1 MNPVNEVQ
9 DIWAYLRTTPLLW
22 LMLTMMAYLAGF
34 WCFEKVK
41 RSPIVSP
48 VAIAASFLGVILL
61 ITDTPYPVY
70 FEGAQFVH
78 FLLGPATVSLAI
90 PLVANFPRVRRA
102 AIPMLAA
109 LIASSATAIF
119 AAIFIAQAMGVSDEA
134 IRSLIPKSVTTPIA
148 MGISEQIGGLPSL
161 TAGLVVL
168 TGILGAIIVTPLMNH
183 LGFRDWRARGFA
195 VGVTSHGIGTARAFQ
210 VHEVAGVFAAVA
222 MALNGLVTAF
232 VVALFSKLL

>member
-1 MNPVNEVQ
+1 MNPINEVQ

-22 LMLTMMAYLAGF
+22 LMLTMMAYLLGF
-34 WCFEKVK
+34 WCFERVK

-48 VAIAASFLGVILL
+48 VAIAASCLGVVLL
-61 ITDTPYPVY
+61 ITDTPYSVY

-102 AIPMLAA
+102 AVPMLAA

-119 AAIFIAQAMGVSDEA
+119 AAILIAQVMGASDEA

-168 TGILGAIIVTPLMNH
+168 TGILGAIIVTPLMNY
-183 LGFRDWRARGFA
+183 LGFRDLRARGFA

>member
-1 MNPVNEVQ
+1 MNPINEVQ

-22 LMLTMMAYLAGF
+22 LMLTMMAYLLGF

-61 ITDTPYPVY
+61 ITDTPYAVY

-119 AAIFIAQAMGVSDEA
+119 
-134 IRSLIPKSVTTPIA
+134 
-148 MGISEQIGGLPSL
+148 
-161 TAGLVVL
+161 
-168 TGILGAIIVTPLMNH
+168 
-183 LGFRDWRARGFA
+183 
-195 VGVTSHGIGTARAFQ
+195 
-210 VHEVAGVFAAVA
+210 
-222 MALNGLVTAF
+222 
-232 VVALFSKLL
+232 

>member
-1 MNPVNEVQ
+1 MNPINEVQ

-22 LMLTMMAYLAGF
+22 LMLTMMAYLLGF

-61 ITDTPYPVY
+61 ITDTPYAVY

-119 AAIFIAQAMGVSDEA
+119 AAIFIAQAMGASDELSWLPRLA
-134 IRSLIPKSVTTPIA
+134 CPWFRSWGYLSWNWN
-148 MGISEQIGGLPSL
+148 
-161 TAGLVVL
+161 
-168 TGILGAIIVTPLMNH
+168 GACLS
-183 LGFRDWRARGFA
+183 GA
-195 VGVTSHGIGTARAFQ
+195 
-210 VHEVAGVFAAVA
+210 
-222 MALNGLVTAF
+222 
-232 VVALFSKLL
+232 